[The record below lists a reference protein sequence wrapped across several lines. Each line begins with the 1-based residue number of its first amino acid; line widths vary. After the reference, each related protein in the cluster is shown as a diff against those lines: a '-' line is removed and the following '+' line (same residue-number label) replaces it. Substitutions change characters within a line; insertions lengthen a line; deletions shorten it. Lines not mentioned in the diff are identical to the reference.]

1 MLLKHFFESVTFTP
15 NFLIAPANIV
25 GCGAERLPLTT
36 VGAVFI
42 GFAGIVGW
50 GAERPSMT
58 AFAPEVLGQ
67 VILSFLVSFETDLP
81 IFVCVR
87 RCVYV

>member
-1 MLLKHFFESVTFTP
+1 MLLKRFFESVTCTP
-15 NFLIAPANIV
+15 SSCKYSRLWGREAS
-25 GCGAERLPLTT
+25 LPLTA

-81 IFVCVR
+81 IFVRVR

>member
-1 MLLKHFFESVTFTP
+1 LALF
-15 NFLIAPANIV
+15 
-25 GCGAERLPLTT
+25 
-36 VGAVFI
+36 FI